1 MLYKIKNE
9 YYVKVG
15 MKYAKVTFKIEN
27 GQVLLEPTSEY
38 LEKTN
43 NMVVTEQL
51 FNDSFKESIMKSY
64 SRNNE
69 NEEDSKKTSDLKYR
83 R

>member
-15 MKYAKVTFKIEN
+15 MKYAKVTLKVKNDSVSI
-27 GQVLLEPTSEY
+27 EPTSDY
-38 LEKTN
+38 LEVNRDT
-43 NMVVTEQL
+43 VIEQIV
-51 FNDSFKESIMKSY
+51 FNDDFKKSY
-64 SRNNE
+64 IKKSSKPKFNE
-69 NEEDSKKTSDLKYR
+69 DVEIRKKTSYR